1 MREPTERQRA
11 FVRAVL
17 DPNSEGKR
25 GSLTD
30 AWEGVYG
37 TAGSRR
43 NRTNQASRDWRNPCV
58 VAEAERQ
65 RARIDAARCRAVSG
79 DRQRI
84 RERLWAEA
92 DAADRSSDRIAA
104 LRLLG
109 TMRDVQLFSDRVEVV
124 EERATDAEVVAEIA
138 AALSATNVSGDVSGP
153 DDAGP
158 EVDPEASVH

>member
-17 DPNSEGKR
+17 DPKSEGKR

-92 DAADRSSDRIAA
+92 AAAARSSDRIAA
-104 LRLLG
+104 LRL
-109 TMRDVQLFSDRVEVV
+109 
-124 EERATDAEVVAEIA
+124 VAEIA